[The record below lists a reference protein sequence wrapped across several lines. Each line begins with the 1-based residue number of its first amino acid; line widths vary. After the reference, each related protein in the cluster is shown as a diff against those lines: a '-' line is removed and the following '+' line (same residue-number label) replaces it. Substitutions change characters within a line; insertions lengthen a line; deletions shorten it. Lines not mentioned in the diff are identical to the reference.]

1 MERKIIVYAYV
12 CGDILHIGHISALEN
27 AKALGDKLIVGVLT
41 DESVME
47 KKPKPVLSF
56 RDRMAGVRALEC
68 VDAVVAQPTY
78 SPIENIKGIKP
89 DILMESN
96 SHTDKDLKDTLAV
109 AKELNIRV
117 IKMPYYPEQSST
129 KIKEKCKNT

>member
-1 MERKIIVYAYV
+1 MEGKIVYAYV

-27 AKALGDKLIVGVLT
+27 AKSLGDKLIVGVLT
-41 DESVME
+41 DEAVEE
-47 KKPKPVLSF
+47 KKPKPIISF
-56 RDRMAGVRALEC
+56 QERLQMVKALRC

-78 SPIENIKGIKP
+78 SPIDNIKGIKP

-96 SHTDKDLKDTLAV
+96 SHTDEDLKDTLVV
-109 AKELNIRV
+109 AEELGIKV

-129 KIKEKCKNT
+129 KIKEKCRNI